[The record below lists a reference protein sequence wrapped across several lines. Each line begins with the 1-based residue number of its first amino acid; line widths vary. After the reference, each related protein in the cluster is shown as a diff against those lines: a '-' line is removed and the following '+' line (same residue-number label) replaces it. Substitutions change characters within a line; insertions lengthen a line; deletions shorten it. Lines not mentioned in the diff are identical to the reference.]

1 MILNYEFYL
10 SLTAKLR
17 TGLTKVLSQDSKGL
31 SKTTKSHNSR
41 EEKIH
46 FECSYKSGINWHSEM
61 GVVWDQNHLSKW
73 LYK

>member
-10 SLTAKLR
+10 SLIAELR

-46 FECSYKSGINWHSEM
+46 FECSYKSGIN
-61 GVVWDQNHLSKW
+61 
-73 LYK
+73 